1 MATCE
6 DELETL
12 VRERGFLDLV
22 HGRLRW
28 LQEMHLR
35 GERPVA
41 PDPVDRAVAGGR
53 RQPGAG
59 VLRLP
64 VAGPSRCRNGE
75 RLLRGLL
82 GEVEVAEEAD
92 QVGEDPAPLVTED
105 PVEQGY
111 RVRDGGR

>member
-1 MATCE
+1 
-6 DELETL
+6 
-12 VRERGFLDLV
+12 
-22 HGRLRW
+22 
-28 LQEMHLR
+28 MHLR

-41 PDPVDRAVAGGR
+41 PDPVDRPVAGGR

-59 VLRLP
+59 ILGLP
-64 VAGPSRCRNGE
+64 VARPPRSRNGK
-75 RLLRGLL
+75 RLLRGFL

-111 RVRDGGR
+111 RIRDGGR